1 MRLKKIFLVF
11 LLLFSIGCDKGG
23 SDDDCKGTIKII
35 ACTKEYMPV
44 CGCDNKTYSNDCVAD
59 ANGIKSWITGVCD
72 EN

>member
-1 MRLKKIFLVF
+1 MRLQKIFLVF
-11 LLLFSIGCDKGG
+11 LLFFSMGCDKV
-23 SDDDCKGTIKII
+23 SSHDECKGPSKII

-59 ANGIKSWITGVCD
+59 ANGIKLWTTGVCD